1 VLCVVDYC
9 APQEQLLGASEVLL
23 NSSSD
28 VQSLLRVLL
37 HYQHAAA
44 RMSHSIMAQQMGAR
58 DLLFYAAAVAVPLLL
73 NVHADIRLGLLLLV
87 AALYG
92 LESNLLSMLAEGL
105 QLLQAPWGAVPAA
118 AALPAPPHALQQAKW
133 LLRLAA
139 LVAAVMFIRW
149 RLWVHGEPQRR
160 LEQQVA
166 ELHAYLLARYNALE
180 AVPTHHT
187 AQVRGAHS
195 AWCTRFGWQQE
206 GWVLTW
212 ASNVDQM

>member
-1 VLCVVDYC
+1 
-9 APQEQLLGASEVLL
+9 LGASEVLL

-44 RMSHSIMAQQMGAR
+44 RMSHSILAQQMGAR
-58 DLLFYAAAVAVPLLL
+58 DLLFYAAALAVPLLM

-92 LESNLLSMLAEGL
+92 LESNVLSILAEGL
-105 QLLQAPWGAVPAA
+105 QLLQTPWGAAPAAA
-118 AALPAPPHALQQAKW
+118 AALPAQPHAVQQAKW

-166 ELHAYLLARYNALE
+166 ELHAYLLARYAALE
-180 AVPTHHT
+180 TAPAPNS
-187 AQVRGAHS
+187 AQVS
-195 AWCTRFGWQQE
+195 QDESCLCVVAWRCNAGY
-206 GWVLTW
+206 V
-212 ASNVDQM
+212 V